1 MAIIRRRIFTLFE
14 ILLSISNGHIL
25 SRKIETKSLS
35 AINNSRFTHYRII
48 FRILRNLPLL
58 EGICL
63 VTCLAA
69 AILSVSMASAA
80 EVSTKGQELQGSVV
94 GVSAEGVEFETI
106 YGKGS
111 IVIPW
116 TDVEHIRSDKEFFI
130 LPTEADILVGRI
142 WGLDEG
148 RLLVGKDFATAVPI
162 PVEQILRSITRQ
174 QYDTS
179 RLERL
184 RMRYRYWTANF
195 DLSFG
200 FTDATTDT
208 TSLSTALELR
218 RKKKP
223 TEFFFG
229 GYYFFRT
236 SKESGESR
244 VTDENRLFGRTR
256 LDYDLSDRIFAIGRV
271 TAEYDE
277 IQNLSLRAVPVV
289 AAGYRFVDS
298 KKLTISGRS
307 GPGYVY
313 QRYFGGDTDNFFTII
328 LGGDLEAE
336 LPYGSKLRWSADY
349 LPEVTD
355 WQDNYLIQ
363 TSADWT
369 MPINGWLDFK
379 IAVFEIYNNRPPEDT
394 KRSTFTGTV
403 GLSFRF

>member
-1 MAIIRRRIFTLFE
+1 M
-14 ILLSISNGHIL
+14 
-25 SRKIETKSLS
+25 
-35 AINNSRFTHYRII
+35 
-48 FRILRNLPLL
+48 L
-58 EGICL
+58 EGICM

-69 AILSVSMASAA
+69 VVLSVSIASAA
-80 EVSTKGQELQGSVV
+80 GVFTKGQELQGSVV
-94 GVSAEGVEFETI
+94 GVSTDGVQFETI
-106 YGKGS
+106 YGQGS

-130 LPTEADILVGRI
+130 LLKEADILVGRI
-142 WGLDEG
+142 WGLDDG
-148 RLLVGKDFATAVPI
+148 RLLIGKDFETAVRI
-162 PVEQILRSITRQ
+162 PVEQILRSITRE

-184 RMRYRYWTANF
+184 RVRYRYWTANV

-200 FTDATTDT
+200 FTEATTDT

-236 SKESGESR
+236 SKESGKSR

-256 LDYDLSDRIFAIGRV
+256 LDRDLTDRLFAIAQI

-298 KKLTISGRS
+298 EKFTISGRS

-313 QRYFGGDTDNFFTII
+313 QRYFGGDTDNFFTITF
-328 LGGDLEAE
+328 GGDLEAE

-355 WQDNYLIQ
+355 WQGNYLIR

-379 IAVFEIYNNRPPEDT
+379 IAVFEIYNNRSPEDT
-394 KRSTFTGTV
+394 DRSTFTTTA